1 MFSAALLVSGSL
13 ALLFAAW
20 FGWRGKYTNGVFL
33 LIIAGVCFRIFVSM
47 DAGLHPWDERYHAL
61 VAKNM
66 VSEPL
71 KPMLYQYPA
80 IEYNYTDWTNNHVW
94 IHKPPLPLWSM
105 AASIAAFGNTPFAVR
120 LPSVLLTVWAI
131 WLLFLL
137 GRRLFNIKVGF
148 LSSFLFAINGLI
160 IEITGGRT
168 ATDHI
173 DVAFMVWILLAVY
186 LALCHAQSGK
196 FQHAMFTGIAIG
208 AAILSKWL
216 PALVVFPVWGLF
228 LLHYQKR
235 LLRKYFAHM
244 AASIPLTLLMVLPW
258 QIYIYSH
265 FPAEALWESS
275 HNLKHLTQ
283 VLDEQTGPWY
293 YFLERITIN
302 YGEFIL
308 LPLIWF
314 IITSFK
320 TPRNKANAAIIC
332 WFIIPLIFFSIAQTK
347 MQGYILFTAPALF
360 LMTAAF
366 FDAVTFDFTIQHKPQ
381 KILRS
386 LIIASM
392 IILPFRYSIERV
404 KPFENSINPPEWM
417 EQTNQLVQMI
427 PKNSVIFNHPYPIEA
442 MFFYEITAYG
452 FIPDSSQLR
461 AAQKTGRFVAILDEN
476 ITIKERF
483 NYD

>member
-173 DVAFMVWILLAVY
+173 DVAFMVWIL
-186 LALCHAQSGK
+186 
-196 FQHAMFTGIAIG
+196 
-208 AAILSKWL
+208 
-216 PALVVFPVWGLF
+216 
-228 LLHYQKR
+228 
-235 LLRKYFAHM
+235 
-244 AASIPLTLLMVLPW
+244 
-258 QIYIYSH
+258 
-265 FPAEALWESS
+265 
-275 HNLKHLTQ
+275 
-283 VLDEQTGPWY
+283 
-293 YFLERITIN
+293 
-302 YGEFIL
+302 
-308 LPLIWF
+308 
-314 IITSFK
+314 
-320 TPRNKANAAIIC
+320 
-332 WFIIPLIFFSIAQTK
+332 
-347 MQGYILFTAPALF
+347 
-360 LMTAAF
+360 
-366 FDAVTFDFTIQHKPQ
+366 
-381 KILRS
+381 
-386 LIIASM
+386 
-392 IILPFRYSIERV
+392 
-404 KPFENSINPPEWM
+404 
-417 EQTNQLVQMI
+417 
-427 PKNSVIFNHPYPIEA
+427 
-442 MFFYEITAYG
+442 
-452 FIPDSSQLR
+452 
-461 AAQKTGRFVAILDEN
+461 
-476 ITIKERF
+476 
-483 NYD
+483 